1 MTIETHIELQR
12 RQVSVEETSQVSV
25 SLRPSNFDDYPGQRQ
40 ACENL
45 KIYIEAARLRGKMLD
60 HCLLHGPP
68 GLGKT
73 TLAGIIARE
82 MGASLRMTSGPVLD
96 KAANLMGVLAGL
108 EEGTVLFIDEIHRI
122 PAHVEEILYKA
133 MEDQC
138 LDILVGQGPSARTV
152 EMTLPAFTL
161 IGATTRAGSLSRPLR
176 ERFGIVEHLRYYE
189 PEDLCSIVIRS
200 AELLGVTLNP
210 DAAMEL
216 ARRSRG
222 TPRIANHILRRV
234 IDHATVEGVFPV
246 SLSVVQR
253 ALEQRGIDGQGLDHK
268 DREMLGIIAARYDGG
283 PVGLEAVAAAMNE
296 ERSTLEDVYE
306 PYLIYRGFLSRSPRG
321 RVLTSAGQ
329 EHIGSENSTISRTA
343 LD

>member
-1 MTIETHIELQR
+1 MTTSSDTHIEIER
-12 RQVSVEETSQVSV
+12 RRVGNDEPEADTVSVT
-25 SLRPSNFDDYPGQRQ
+25 LRPQNFDDYPGQRHV
-40 ACENL
+40 CDNL
-45 KIYIEAARLRGKMLD
+45 KVYIEAARLRQRMLD
-60 HCLLHGPP
+60 HTLLHGPP

-82 MGASLRMTSGPVLD
+82 LGANLRMTSGPVLD

-152 EMTLPAFTL
+152 EMALPPFTL

-189 PEDLCSIVIRS
+189 PADLCSIIVRS
-200 AELLGVTLNP
+200 AALLGVSM
-210 DAAMEL
+210 DDSAALEL

-234 IDHATVEGVFPV
+234 IDHATVEGHFPV
-246 SLSVVQR
+246 SLGTVER
-253 ALEQRGIDGQGLDHK
+253 ALERRGIDAAGLDHK
-268 DREMLGIIAARYDGG
+268 DRELMRIIAERYDGG

-306 PYLIYRGFLSRSPRG
+306 PYLIYRGFLSRTPRG
-321 RVLTSAGQ
+321 RMLTREGYDHLS
-329 EHIGSENSTISRTA
+329 
-343 LD
+343 

>member
-1 MTIETHIELQR
+1 MTRTSDTHIEIER
-12 RQVSVEETSQVSV
+12 RRVTLDEPEGESASV
-25 SLRPSNFDDYPGQRQ
+25 SLRPQSFDDYPGQRHV
-40 ACENL
+40 CENL
-45 KIYIEAARLRGKMLD
+45 KVYIEAAKMRAAMLD
-60 HCLLHGPP
+60 HTLLHGPP

-82 MGASLRMTSGPVLD
+82 LGATLRMTSGPVLD

-108 EEGTVLFIDEIHRI
+108 EEGTVLFIDEIHRM

-152 EMTLPAFTL
+152 EMSLPAFTL
-161 IGATTRAGSLSRPLR
+161 IGATTRAGALSRPLR

-189 PEDLCSIVIRS
+189 PEDLRTIIIRS
-200 AELLGVTLNP
+200 ASMLGVSM
-210 DAAMEL
+210 DDAAAMEL

-234 IDHATVEGVFPV
+234 IDHATVEGSFPV
-246 SLSVVQR
+246 SLSTVER
-253 ALEQRGIDGQGLDHK
+253 ALERRGIDRAGLDHK
-268 DREMLGIIAARYDGG
+268 DREILRIISERYEGG

-306 PYLIYRGFLSRSPRG
+306 PYLIYRGFLARTPRG
-321 RVLTSAGQ
+321 RTLTREGQ
-329 EHIGSENSTISRTA
+329 DHLT
-343 LD
+343 